1 METFTPMHVGDMGWE
16 ILFEEKSLRGYERDS
31 EGEREIFPK
40 IRETCTLRAT
50 VNSQVGAPEPL
61 SLLTISTSPS
71 LIFTSAS
78 SLAPWTISVIE
89 R

>member
-1 METFTPMHVGDMGWE
+1 MHAGDMGWE
-16 ILFEEKSLRGYERDS
+16 ILFEEKSLRGYERGS
-31 EGEREIFPK
+31 EGEQEIFSK

-61 SLLTISTSPS
+61 SLSTSSTSPS
-71 LIFTSAS
+71 LTVTSPS